1 MDISNIDT
9 TALLSK
15 SMIFIT
21 IYFLIGVAITFYQ
34 LYLNSKQAKVYNEVK
49 DLNKTTKEIK
59 ELLVEIVGKTN
70 PKWTPLSN
78 KWVASGH
85 KLC

>member
-34 LYLNSKQAKVYNEVK
+34 LFLNHRQSKVFAEMKE
-49 DLNKTTKEIK
+49 LNKTTKEIK

-70 PKWTPLSN
+70 PK
-78 KWVASGH
+78 
-85 KLC
+85 